1 MIHLVRL
8 QATAAPKSPQSR
20 TKRNTQSMITCATR
34 PMKPIQ
40 ASTVTFL
47 WAWRNFCT
55 GKLMALAN
63 IWGMIQRAKRPASSA
78 MSSRCPR
85 SFRMGVAKT

>member
-20 TKRNTQSMITCATR
+20 TKRNTQSMITCHGDL
-34 PMKPIQ
+34 
-40 ASTVTFL
+40 L

>member
-8 QATAAPKSPQSR
+8 QATAAPRAPSR
-20 TKRNTQSMITCATR
+20 GRRGTPR
-34 PMKPIQ
+34 PIQ

-78 MSSRCPR
+78 MSSCCPR